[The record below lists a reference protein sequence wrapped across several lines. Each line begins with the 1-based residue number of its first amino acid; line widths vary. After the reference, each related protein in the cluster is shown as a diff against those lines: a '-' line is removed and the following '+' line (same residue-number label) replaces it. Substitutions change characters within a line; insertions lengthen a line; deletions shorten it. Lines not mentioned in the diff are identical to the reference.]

1 MHHRIFLIGI
11 ISVVL
16 ILSIKELSA
25 RKVGL
30 SNRLPHLEK
39 VSNPYFREA
48 YLILKIYDDLSMNKD
63 IAKFNRG
70 VLVNPCSSNEMVSFH
85 GLKDDPEYILTL
97 SDFKCDSSYRIS
109 FYMREKNQSA
119 IKISGLEALRSR
131 NLFADDSKNKI
142 FEFTQIP
149 VAVKPLWKNRS
160 KNQISLHTNQISY

>member
-1 MHHRIFLIGI
+1 MPSLT
-11 ISVVL
+11 
-16 ILSIKELSA
+16 
-25 RKVGL
+25 
-30 SNRLPHLEK
+30 
-39 VSNPYFREA
+39 EA
-48 YLILKIYDDLSMNKD
+48 
-63 IAKFNRG
+63 
-70 VLVNPCSSNEMVSFH
+70 VLVDPCSSNEMVSYH